1 MKNLIFL
8 VLAIVAE
15 ASGTTA
21 LKLSEQFTRPV
32 PAVITVLSYAIA
44 FYFLSLSLRTIPIG
58 VAYAV
63 WAAMGIVLITIIGAV
78 AFKQIPDLPAIIG
91 MALIIA
97 GSGHQSDVENECALS
112 HLSDIISAA
121 IVLRP

>member
-1 MKNLIFL
+1 MKNFIFL
-8 VLAIVAE
+8 VLAIIAE

-32 PAVITVLSYAIA
+32 PAVITVLSYAAA

-63 WAAMGIVLITIIGAV
+63 WATMGIVLITIIGAV
-78 AFKQIPDLPAIIG
+78 AFKQIPDLPVIIG

-97 GSGHQSDVENECALS
+97 G
-112 HLSDIISAA
+112 
-121 IVLRP
+121 VLVINLMSKMNVH